1 MELPAA
7 LRRAVDGAIAGAA
20 PDELARA
27 AQALSLRYRGETRD
41 GRFHVADALSAQA
54 YAAVRLPATY
64 AAVRESLQRVAEA
77 APEFAP
83 ATVIDAGA
91 GPGTA
96 TWAAAECWPSVQ
108 SSTLIEG
115 SPAFRALGETL
126 ARDGLAPALRW
137 RGDDLLAPSPDL
149 APADLALLG
158 YVLGEL
164 APEARGAVVDRLWQ
178 ATAGTLVIV
187 EPGTPAGWERV
198 LAARDR
204 LLQAGAHLLAPCPH
218 AARCPLAP
226 PDWCHF
232 ARRVARSRIHL
243 QTKHAAVPWE
253 DEKYIFIAAGRS
265 AGRPAG
271 ARVIAPPRSAS
282 GQVWLK
288 LCRSDGTAGER
299 HFTRREGDAFKAARR
314 AEWGESL

>member
-7 LRRAVDGAIAGAA
+7 LRRAVDLAIAGTR

-27 AQALSLRYRGETRD
+27 AQSLSARYRGEVRD
-41 GRFHVADALSAQA
+41 GRFHVADALSAHA

-64 AAVRESLQRVAEA
+64 AAVRQALQRAAEA
-77 APEFAP
+77 APDFAP
-83 ATVIDAGA
+83 RTLLDAGA

-96 TWAAAECWPSVQ
+96 TWAAAECWPSLQ
-108 SSTLIEG
+108 SSVLIEG
-115 SPAFRALGETL
+115 SAAFRALGESL
-126 ARDGLAPALRW
+126 AREGLAPSLSW
-137 RGDDLLAPSPDL
+137 RGDDLGALPAGLPE
-149 APADLALLG
+149 ADLVLLA

-164 APEARGAVVDRLWQ
+164 PPAARGPLVERLWQ
-178 ATAGTLVIV
+178 ASAGALVIV
-187 EPGTPAGWERV
+187 EPGTPAGWERI
-198 LAARDR
+198 LGARER
-204 LLQAGAHLLAPCPH
+204 LLQAGARLLAPCPH
-218 AARCPLAP
+218 GAPCPLAP

-243 QTKHAAVPWE
+243 QAKEADVPWE
-253 DEKYIFIAAGRS
+253 DEKYIYVAASRQ
-265 AGRPAG
+265 AARLPA
-271 ARVIAPPRSAS
+271 ARVVAPPRSAS

-314 AEWGESL
+314 ADWGGSL